1 MTLPVVI
8 AGAGPCGL
16 VAALTFEKSGIPYI
30 IYEKTTTEK
39 LCSNAG
45 SGIDMAPTGKEH
57 KIRAYHHSVSVI

>member
-1 MTLPVVI
+1 MTLPIII

-16 VAALTFEKSGIPYI
+16 VAALTFEKAGIPYV

-45 SGIDMAPTGKEH
+45 SGIDMATTGK
-57 KIRAYHHSVSVI
+57 KI